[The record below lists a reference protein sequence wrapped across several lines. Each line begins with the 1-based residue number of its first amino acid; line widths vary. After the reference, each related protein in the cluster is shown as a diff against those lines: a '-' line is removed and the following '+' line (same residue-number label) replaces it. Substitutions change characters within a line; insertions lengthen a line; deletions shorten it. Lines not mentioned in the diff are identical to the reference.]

1 MGPFLRSSVLVLLL
15 AGVLPGQRDSFK
27 EYGQDAGLTNL
38 DVYCLM
44 QDRTGF
50 LWVGTENGLFRYDGR
65 QFRAYTKA
73 QGLPSVQIEA
83 LHQTV
88 DGEIWAGTS
97 QGLARL
103 KGDTFE
109 TVRSG
114 PGNGAHVI
122 ASDTRGNLYVGTNL
136 GLLVAAPAGPRGRR
150 EFHLHAVADG
160 SNGKQNVYGIAVES
174 PERVWYGCGWG
185 FVCWGGG
192 GARRRGGLEG

>member
-1 MGPFLRSSVLVLLL
+1 MSRCLRSSVLVLLL
-15 AGVLPGQRDSFK
+15 AAALAGQRYSFK

-83 LHQTV
+83 LHQTA

-103 KGDTFE
+103 KGDSFE
-109 TVRSG
+109 AIRSG
-114 PGNGAHVI
+114 PGNAAHAI
-122 ASDTRGNLYVGTNL
+122 ASDTRGNLYVGTTL
-136 GLLVAAPAGPRGRR
+136 GLLVAPPAGPRGDRKS
-150 EFHLHAVADG
+150 V
-160 SNGKQNVYGIAVES
+160 V
-174 PERVWYGCGWG
+174 
-185 FVCWGGG
+185 
-192 GARRRGGLEG
+192 

>member
-1 MGPFLRSSVLVLLL
+1 MCPFLRSSVLLLLL
-15 AGVLPGQRDSFK
+15 AGAMHGQRYSFR

-50 LWVGTENGLFRYDGR
+50 LWVGTADGLFRYDGR

-83 LHQTV
+83 LHQTA

-103 KGDTFE
+103 PGDNFE
-109 TVRSG
+109 
-114 PGNGAHVI
+114 P
-122 ASDTRGNLYVGTNL
+122 
-136 GLLVAAPAGPRGRR
+136 
-150 EFHLHAVADG
+150 
-160 SNGKQNVYGIAVES
+160 
-174 PERVWYGCGWG
+174 
-185 FVCWGGG
+185 
-192 GARRRGGLEG
+192 